1 MANLGVDDF
10 KSKLIGGGAR
20 TNLFQVTP
28 NFPGFA
34 GGDVELTSFMCK
46 GASLPGSVIT
56 AVPVPF
62 RGRVLQVAGD
72 RTFEPWM
79 ITIIN
84 DGKMICRSAFE
95 RWMNGINSHEANTG
109 RSNPNDYM
117 ADMVV
122 EQLDKEGTAV
132 KRYDIKGCFPSDL
145 AAIDLSYDNEGAIGE
160 FQVTLTYQYW
170 TSDTTS

>member
-46 GASLPGSVIT
+46 AASLPASTIT
-56 AVPVPF
+56 NIEVPF
-62 RGRVLQVAGD
+62 RGRKLNIAGD
-72 RTFEPWM
+72 RIFEPWT

-84 DGKMICRSAFE
+84 DGAIIITTIINAE
-95 RWMNGINSHEANTG
+95 RKSKRRFINFSE
-109 RSNPNDYM
+109 Y
-117 ADMVV
+117 
-122 EQLDKEGTAV
+122 
-132 KRYDIKGCFPSDL
+132 
-145 AAIDLSYDNEGAIGE
+145 
-160 FQVTLTYQYW
+160 TL
-170 TSDTTS
+170 

>member
-46 GASLPGSVIT
+46 GASLPASTIT
-56 AVPVPF
+56 AIEVPF
-62 RGRVLQVAGD
+62 RGRKLQVAGD
-72 RTFEPWM
+72 RTFDVWT

-109 RSNPNDYM
+109 LSNPNDYQ
-117 ADMVV
+117 ADMIV
-122 EQLDKEGTAV
+122 EQLDKGGDVV
-132 KRYDIKGCFPSDL
+132 KKYDIKGCFPTEL
-145 AAIDLSYDNEGAIGE
+145 GEIALSYDDEGTIGE
-160 FQVTLTYQYW
+160 FTVGLTYQYW